1 MYHLEGKPRCRFL
14 GFRRSHSSW
23 KPEEER
29 TLMTNSHCTKKKD
42 FILPCSGPLWEHC
55 NSPVLPR
62 SWLQKSINL
71 SNSLSGEPASL
82 LLLLWPC
89 PKQHKV
95 SCPQSHQRQNSLET
109 EPEAPVS
116 VSIRNKPDVCRAN
129 LQGSFSSN
137 HETDFK
143 KNESPA
149 RKILLKL
156 AWYYSGKSYL
166 GKGFIFLSAL
176 SCSFHSCK
184 QQSGTLGYFTPYY

>member
-1 MYHLEGKPRCRFL
+1 MYQEKGYHRG
-14 GFRRSHSSW
+14 
-23 KPEEER
+23 
-29 TLMTNSHCTKKKD
+29 
-42 FILPCSGPLWEHC
+42 ILPCSGPLWEHC

-71 SNSLSGEPASL
+71 SHSPSGERAPL
-82 LLLLWPC
+82 LLLSWPC
-89 PKQHKV
+89 PKVHKV
-95 SCPQSHQRQNSLET
+95 SCPPSHQRQNSLET

-116 VSIRNKPDVCRAN
+116 ISIWNKPDVCREN

-137 HETDFK
+137 HET

-149 RKILLKL
+149 QKILLKL
-156 AWYYSGKSYL
+156 AWYYSDKSYL

-184 QQSGTLGYFTPYY
+184 NAE